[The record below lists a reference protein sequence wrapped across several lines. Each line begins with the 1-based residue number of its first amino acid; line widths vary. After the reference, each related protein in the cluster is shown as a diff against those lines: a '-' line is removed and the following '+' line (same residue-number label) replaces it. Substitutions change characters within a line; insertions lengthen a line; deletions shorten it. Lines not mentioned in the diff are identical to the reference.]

1 MEWLIII
8 GIGLLCG
15 VGSRQI
21 NSAIEERKIEQAEKA
36 RNEFVIRDVQ
46 IKPCP
51 KINGITVCGKVSD
64 I

>member
-8 GIGLLCG
+8 AVGLLCG
-15 VGSRQI
+15 VGSQQL
-21 NSAIEERKIEQAEKA
+21 NSAIEQSKIEKAEKA
-36 RNEFVIRDVQ
+36 RNEFVIRDIQ

-51 KINGITVCGKVSD
+51 KINGIDQCKNQN